1 MGRDLPTKSSVEPA
15 SEGSMAIHGYYAAG
29 RGRTPEAKGGSEGH
43 EGHEGD
49 AMGKG
54 YNKPP
59 DVAS

>member
-1 MGRDLPTKSSVEPA
+1 
-15 SEGSMAIHGYYAAG
+15 MAIHGYYAAG